1 MLLKALDAV
10 GGLKHFIQPGDVVLV
25 KPNVAFDRSPNLGAT
40 TNPAII
46 DTLVR
51 LLLVDARAA
60 EVRIADNPIES
71 PADCFAKSGIGAA
84 AEQAGGR
91 VYLPDPNA
99 FEVLYTPGAKLIE
112 EWAFFKRPFK
122 NVNKVIGI
130 APAKDHNLCH
140 ASLGIKNWYG
150 LLGGR
155 RNQFH
160 QDIHEI
166 VSDLSIMIRPT
177 LTIVDGTRVL
187 MENGPTGGDPSNVR
201 DGNAILAGVD
211 PVAIDAWAFEHL
223 LQRPGRLPDY
233 LYMAEQKEP
242 VNRKV
247 ALKIIKLGMDT
258 KQVMAR
264 FDAERQA
271 LDRSVVQTPVK
282 TRVLERRLRSA
293 LTPAADARR
302 RETRRIKAIHDVAA
316 VGEAAELGLEWDPAW
331 AAAAIR
337 NVAAMGYFSSDRAIL
352 EYADKVWNL
361 ESVAVKTPQGG

>member
-1 MLLKALDAV
+1 MKKPKQYPHADYRGEFLSRRDVLKRALALGGVGAAGVYLAYAPEDYPLSLRDRTGLRSMPVEKPFQLPDFRVAATNSNVQVGIGRGGSAREMLLKALDAV
-10 GGLKHFIQPGDVVLV
+10 GGLAHFVQPGDVVLI

-60 EVRIADNPIES
+60 EVRVADNPIES

-99 FEVLYTPGAKLIE
+99 FEPLYTPGAKLIE
-112 EWAFFKRPFK
+112 QWAFFKRPFK

-177 LTIVDGTRVL
+177 MTIVDGTRVL
-187 MENGPTGGDPSNVR
+187 MENGPTGGDPANVR
-201 DGNAILAGVD
+201 DGNAILVGLD
-211 PVAIDAWAFEHL
+211 PVAMDAWAFEHL
-223 LQRPGRLPDY
+223 LQRPGRLPEY
-233 LYMAEQKEP
+233 LYMAEQKGSGK
-242 VNRKV
+242 VNY
-247 ALKIIKLGMDT
+247 T
-258 KQVMAR
+258 
-264 FDAERQA
+264 
-271 LDRSVVQTPVK
+271 DRI
-282 TRVLERRLRSA
+282 RVI
-293 LTPAADARR
+293 T
-302 RETRRIKAIHDVAA
+302 
-316 VGEAAELGLEWDPAW
+316 
-331 AAAAIR
+331 
-337 NVAAMGYFSSDRAIL
+337 
-352 EYADKVWNL
+352 
-361 ESVAVKTPQGG
+361 

>member
-1 MLLKALDAV
+1 MKKPKAYPHADYRGDYLSRRDLLKRALILGGTGAAGLYLAYAPENSPLSRRDYSGMRGMPVEQPFQLPDFRVAPANTDVEVGIGRGGSAREMLLKALDAV
-10 GGLKHFIQPGDVVLV
+10 GGLGHFVQPGDVVLI

-60 EVRIADNPIES
+60 EVRVADNPIES

-91 VYLPDPNA
+91 VYLPDSNA
-99 FEVLYTPGAKLIE
+99 FEPLYTPGAKLIE
-112 EWAFFKRPFK
+112 QWAFFKRPFK
-122 NVNKVIGI
+122 DVTKVIGI

-187 MENGPTGGDPSNVR
+187 MENGPTGGDPANVR
-201 DGNAILAGVD
+201 DGNAILVGLD
-211 PVAIDAWAFEHL
+211 PVATDAWAYEHL

-233 LYMAEQKEP
+233 LHMAEQKGSGRA
-242 VNRKV
+242 NYAGRIR
-247 ALKIIKLGMDT
+247 IIT
-258 KQVMAR
+258 
-264 FDAERQA
+264 
-271 LDRSVVQTPVK
+271 
-282 TRVLERRLRSA
+282 
-293 LTPAADARR
+293 
-302 RETRRIKAIHDVAA
+302 
-316 VGEAAELGLEWDPAW
+316 
-331 AAAAIR
+331 
-337 NVAAMGYFSSDRAIL
+337 
-352 EYADKVWNL
+352 
-361 ESVAVKTPQGG
+361 